1 MAEVECVALGVV
13 TLGMYPPASGF
24 FSCKIRR
31 RDTAPSLGLRV
42 GTWGALSVGEGKL
55 V

>member
-1 MAEVECVALGVV
+1 MAEVECVAGGGDPGHV
-13 TLGMYPPASGF
+13 PPASGF